1 MQVLPPT
8 RLWSL
13 HVMWEAVWRYRAW
26 QNGARAAGQYRMTR
40 TPWRQRWSGCLSYVC
55 DGWRL
60 FCQTQCRWS
69 ISWRHFLL
77 HQAASKHKKTHFL
90 TILSSLNR
98 TFLPVCCQLVLVPLT
113 LTLRVSLQEDS
124 LSGVVDRTL
133 LMTVGIPED
142 SNSPE
147 LSLQPRKMSKNIWIS
162 RCLKMG
168 GVSQRDTRITQ
179 RIITRD

>member
-1 MQVLPPT
+1 MLALLPT
-8 RLWSL
+8 HLWSL
-13 HVMWEAVWRYRAW
+13 HVMWEAVWWYRAW
-26 QNGARAAGQYRMTR
+26 QNEASAAGQYRMIR
-40 TPWRQRWSGCLSYVC
+40 TPWRQRWSGCLSYAC
-55 DGWRL
+55 AGWRL

-77 HQAASKHKKTHFL
+77 RQAAYTHKKTHFL

-113 LTLRVSLQEDS
+113 LTLRVSLQADS

-147 LSLQPRKMSKNIWIS
+147 LSLQPRRMNKNIRIS

-168 GVSQRDTRITQ
+168 RASQKDARITQ
-179 RIITRD
+179 RVVTRA